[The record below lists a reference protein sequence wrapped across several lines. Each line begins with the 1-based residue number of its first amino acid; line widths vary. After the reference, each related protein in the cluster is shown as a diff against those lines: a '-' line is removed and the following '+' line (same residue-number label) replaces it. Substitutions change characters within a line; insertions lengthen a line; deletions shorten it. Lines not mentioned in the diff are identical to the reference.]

1 MNDKKSM
8 DNPSARR
15 VRKLKRNSK
24 IIDVALDE
32 GFVTRRK
39 INEHT
44 GIPLH
49 EITQAFEY
57 DKDLFEKY
65 GQRRRE
71 LASMAADNI
80 FEIVSQPNHPQN
92 FAASKFI
99 LTNFKNEF
107 EDVLDPAK
115 SKEET
120 VELSINGTGV
130 SQSNPI
136 HISFGKKQKGDEEQ
150 EAAEDGEE

>member
-1 MNDKKSM
+1 MSDKKSM

-15 VRKLKRNSK
+15 VRKLKKNAK

-32 GFVTRRK
+32 GLVTRRK

-49 EITQAFEY
+49 EITQTFEY
-57 DKDLFEKY
+57 DKELFEKY
-65 GQRRRE
+65 GRRRRE
-71 LASMAADNI
+71 LASLAADNI
-80 FEIVSQPNHPQN
+80 FEIVSQPKHPQN

-115 SKEET
+115 SREDG

-130 SQSNPI
+130 SNANPI
-136 HISFGKKQKGDEEQ
+136 NISFGKKKPVEAEE
-150 EAAEDGEE
+150 EAQEDGE